1 MRKTRTWFAL
11 LLTVVMML
19 AMMAPVGIAQ
29 AAEKDYSQRMTV
41 SIANVAP
48 IEGYDYTAG
57 DKYVKFWTDR
67 YNVDVE
73 IAGLTWDNW
82 NEMLRIW
89 ISTQDMPDVAV
100 FNFTTTTY
108 PDAASF
114 AEQGLLKKMPD
125 DWRERWPNA
134 AAVFD
139 KTTLGPQ
146 LEKAFGGVFFL
157 PRARFD
163 VNLPGDPLP
172 NHMSIHIRKDWAEAV
187 GFPIKDA
194 YKISEL
200 MEYARLIKEKDP
212 GKLGNNLV
220 PLAMKPEYA
229 MRTFIYHNS
238 TYYDTFYKDADGQ
251 YKWGFASDDTLEGLK
266 LYYQAY
272 KEGLLSPEF
281 YSIKNEEDYDMFR
294 ISGVAGAAYMGGT
307 STGLQVDCEAK
318 FGKSLGLDP
327 KAAIQV
333 ANVLGEDGYYHQRDL
348 INFWGALCFNP
359 NIEDAK
365 FERLMDWID
374 YACTPEGFL
383 VEVAGFEGEDY
394 KIENGQMVNLLPP
407 GMPLEGTTGK
417 YPGIG
422 GYFMLNLKLWDDF
435 SFDNPNVLP
444 YYRDL
449 SKKLY
454 ANRVEMGTP
463 ETFSKVDWTVYTHD
477 SPARRKVAI
486 DYKTE
491 LANLVTTAT
500 SVENLETIWRA
511 YIDSQMPL
519 IQPVLD
525 ELNAKAK

>member
-1 MRKTRTWFAL
+1 MNMRKWITLALSL
-11 LLTVVMML
+11 LLLLGT
-19 AMMAPVGIAQ
+19 ASFASAEAP
-29 AAEKDYSQRMTV
+29 DYSERMTV

-48 IEGYDYTAG
+48 LEGYDYTAG
-57 DKYVKFWTDR
+57 DAYAKFWTDR
-67 YNVDVE
+67 YNVDIE
-73 IAGLTWDNW
+73 IAPLTWDNW

-89 ISTQDMPDVAV
+89 ISTQDMPDVCV
-100 FNFTTTTY
+100 FNYTTTTH

-114 AEQGLLKKMPD
+114 AEQGLVKRMPD

-146 LEKAFGGVFFL
+146 MEEAFGGVYFL

-172 NHMSIHIRKDWAEAV
+172 NHMSIHLRKDWAEAV

-194 YKISEL
+194 YTISEL
-200 MEYARLIKEKDP
+200 MEYARLVKEQDP
-212 GKLGNNLV
+212 GEVGVNLV

-238 TYYDTFYKDADGQ
+238 TYYDTFYKDTDGQ
-251 YKWGFASDDTLEGLK
+251 YKWGFANEDTLEGLK

-272 KEGLLSPEF
+272 SEGLLGPEF
-281 YSIKNEEDYDMFR
+281 YSIMNEEDWDMFR
-294 ISGVAGAAYMGGT
+294 IAGTAAATYMGGT
-307 STGLQVDCEAK
+307 STGMQLDLIAR
-318 FGKSLGLDP
+318 FGESVGLDP
-327 KAAIQV
+327 QEAVHV

-348 INFWGALCFNP
+348 INYWCALCFNP
-359 NIEDAK
+359 DIDDAK

-374 YACTPEGFL
+374 YGCTPEGFL
-383 VEVAGFEGEDY
+383 VQVAGFEGEDY
-394 KIENGQMVNLLPP
+394 EYVDGEMVNLLPE
-407 GMPLEGTTGK
+407 GMPLEGATGK
-417 YPGIG
+417 YPSIG

-435 SFDNPNVLP
+435 SFDNPNVVP
-444 YYRDL
+444 FYREL

-463 ETFSKVDWTVYTHD
+463 ETFAATDWTVFTHD
-477 SPARRKVAI
+477 SPARRKIAF

-491 LANLVTTAT
+491 CANLVTNAG
-500 SVENLETIWRA
+500 SLEELEVNWLAWIEA
-511 YIDSQMPL
+511 QMPM

-525 ELNAKAK
+525 ELNAK

>member
-1 MRKTRTWFAL
+1 MMA
-11 LLTVVMML
+11 VIMML
-19 AMMAPVGIAQ
+19 TMMAPLGTAS
-29 AAEKDYSQRMTV
+29 AADRDYSERLKVT
-41 SIANVAP
+41 IANVGP

-57 DKYVKFWTDR
+57 DNYVKFWTDR

-73 IAGLTWDNW
+73 MAGLTWDNW

-100 FNFTTTTY
+100 FNFNQTTY
-108 PDAASF
+108 GDAASF

-146 LEKAFGGVFFL
+146 MEKAFGGVYFL

-172 NHMSIHIRKDWAEAV
+172 NHMGIAIRKDWANAV

-194 YKISEL
+194 YTISEL
-200 MEYARLIKEKDP
+200 LEYARLVKAQDP
-212 GKLGNNLV
+212 GKLGINLV

-229 MRTFIYHNS
+229 MRTFMYSNS
-238 TYYDTFYKDADGQ
+238 TYHDTFYKDADGK

-266 LYYQAY
+266 LYYQAF
-272 KEGLLSPEF
+272 KEGLLHPEF
-281 YSIKNEEDYDMFR
+281 YSIKNEDDWDMFR
-294 ISGVAGAAYMGGT
+294 IAGVAASSFIGGVA
-307 STGLQVDCEAK
+307 TGLQLDLDAR

-327 KAAIQV
+327 KETVQV
-333 ANVLGEDGYYHQRDL
+333 SVVLGEDGHFHQRDL
-348 INFWGALCFNP
+348 INYWGALCFNP
-359 NIEDAK
+359 DIDDAK

-374 YACTPEGFL
+374 YGCTAEGYQIQ
-383 VEVAGFEGEDY
+383 VSGFEGEDY
-394 KIENGQMVNLLPP
+394 KIENGQMVSLLPE
-407 GMPLEGTTGK
+407 GTLLEGANGK

-422 GYFMLNLKLWDDF
+422 GYHMLNLKLWDDF
-435 SFDNPNVLP
+435 TFDNPVIDQ

-449 SKKLY
+449 SKHLY
-454 ANRVEMGTP
+454 ATRCEMGTP
-463 ETFSKVDWTVYTHD
+463 ETFAAVDWTVFTHD
-477 SPARRKVAI
+477 SPARRQVAI

-491 LANLVTTAT
+491 YANLVTSAT
-500 SVENLETIWRA
+500 SVEDLEKLWHA

-525 ELNAKAK
+525 ELNAKAN